1 MSDSSS
7 YSEQLLPLQYEDQL
21 RARAVGQ
28 LIHFRDLQDPEKE
41 AIEAA
46 EVLLRL
52 AAKLDINDMHG
63 TDTPTRFVHMLKELT
78 EPVPIKWKAFQND
91 GMDEMIIVRN
101 IPFVSL
107 CNHHVVPFVGKADIG
122 YVPDKLVA
130 GLSKFARVVQ
140 HFAKA
145 LQVQERLTMQI
156 ANFLQENLQPRGV
169 AVVMEAEHL
178 CMTIRG
184 VQSPGTRTYTAAMK
198 GVFTDHDRTA
208 KAEFLERLNG
218 GH

>member
-107 CNHHVVPFVGKADIG
+107 CNHHVV
-122 YVPDKLVA
+122 
-130 GLSKFARVVQ
+130 SKFARVVQ